1 MTGQTIARMTGL
13 DTNVLVRFLVQ
24 DAAAQAKAAQDLM
37 ATFTEAEPGF
47 ICREVLVELV
57 WVLERAYALSRTEI
71 ADAINGLLE
80 ARELVVEAADRAA
93 IAIDRYRKGGPGYA
107 DHMIALAGQGAGC
120 GMTVTFDRKAA
131 GLPGMMLLEAVSDH

>member
-1 MTGQTIARMTGL
+1 MTGL

-24 DAAAQAKAAQDLM
+24 DDAAQAKSAQDLM

-57 WVLERAYALSRTEI
+57 WVLERAYALSRTDI

-80 ARELVVEAADRAA
+80 ARELVVEAGDRAA
-93 IAIDRYRKGGPGYA
+93 VAIDRYRKGGPGFA
-107 DHMIALAGQGAGC
+107 DQMIAQAGQGAGC
-120 GMTVTFDRKAA
+120 KATVTFDRKAA
-131 GLPGMMLLEAVSDH
+131 GLPGMSLLGAVSDH

>member
-1 MTGQTIARMTGL
+1 MVRMTGL

-24 DAAAQAKAAQDLM
+24 DDAAQAKATQDLM

-47 ICREVLVELV
+47 ISREVMIELV
-57 WVLERAYALSRTEI
+57 WVLERAYALSRTDI

-80 ARELVVEAADRAA
+80 ARELVIEAADRAA

-107 DHMIALAGQGAGC
+107 DQMIALAGLGAGC
-120 GMTVTFDRKAA
+120 GKTVTFDRKAA
-131 GLPGMMLLEAVSDH
+131 GLPGMLLLDAVSDH